1 MNVTKNRS
9 NVIAYT
15 VNKYMDNDLFI
26 SVQNGDIVVRAPW
39 YYTNNQ
45 IQDVIEEKKNWILSK
60 INANNEVDETEEI
73 QNEYSRMEKEIIQ
86 NNYLRNDREFI
97 QNNYT
102 RNNREIIQ
110 NNHTGKDVGIIK
122 NNYTRN
128 NRVTKQ
134 NNYSRIDNRYKA
146 IKESFRNISKE
157 KSDKDCIRNE
167 IVKILGEDCK
177 VIVNYKNLK
186 RPTLI
191 VEGKNIKISLPNK
204 FKKLDREEIL
214 LKLIEK
220 LYDTLAEKEIERS
233 MEKAR
238 KLLNFAP
245 EDYKIER
252 MKNIVG
258 KCDYENKVITIN
270 PEIVIYNREII
281 DYIVVHEFC
290 HLKCK
295 THSKKMKDMLNKY
308 VPNYEKL
315 EEQIKSKY

>member
-1 MNVTKNRS
+1 MRLTKSKN

-15 VNKYMDNDLFI
+15 VSKCNNEDLFI
-26 SVQNGDIVVRAPW
+26 SIQNGEIVVRAPW
-39 YYTNNQ
+39 HYTSNQ
-45 IQDVIEEKKNWILSK
+45 IQEVIENKKRWIKEKIYEN
-60 INANNEVDETEEI
+60 TEIIEEN
-73 QNEYSRMEKEIIQ
+73 QNIDNLEKERQ
-86 NNYLRNDREFI
+86 
-97 QNNYT
+97 
-102 RNNREIIQ
+102 
-110 NNHTGKDVGIIK
+110 IIK
-122 NNYTRN
+122 
-128 NRVTKQ
+128 TKRQ
-134 NNYSRIDNRYKA
+134 ARAEKA
-146 IKESFRNISKE
+146 QPEY
-157 KSDKDCIRNE
+157 IRNE

-186 RPTLI
+186 KPTLT
-191 VEGKNIKISLPNK
+191 VEGKNIKISLPNR

-214 LKLIEK
+214 IKLIEK
-220 LYDTLAEKEIERS
+220 LYDKLAEKEIERS

-258 KCDYENKVITIN
+258 KCDYENQVITIN

>member
-60 INANNEVDETEEI
+60 INANNGVDETEEI
-73 QNEYSRMEKEIIQ
+73 QNNFSRTENEIIK
-86 NNYLRNDREFI
+86 
-97 QNNYT
+97 NNYT

-110 NNHTGKDVGIIK
+110 NSHTRKDREIIK

-128 NRVTKQ
+128 NRVTTQ

-146 IKESFRNISKE
+146 IKDSFRNISKE
-157 KSDKDCIRNE
+157 KSDKDYIRNE

-258 KCDYENKVITIN
+258 KCDYENQVITIN